1 MYMLIRRTAA
11 IILPVLIAVLMP
23 EACAE
28 AEEGPSPIVE
38 NKTIS
43 ISIRDNINVD
53 TIMDGSKMVS
63 STEKDSTE
71 KETWKWAYFDDDDDI
86 TYADAG
92 ESLCIEWHGKGKINY
107 DDGNGGEYVGDNWTI
122 VSVFD
127 AEWSTNKPH
136 GEGKLKYKE
145 ATSTAVSEWLGEK
158 RHGKGIH
165 KWANEVVVFGGEW
178 SAKERESRD
187 EWRIYL
193 SLALGWLFGLF
204 VALFLMWVWLCPLVQ
219 FADIK
224 DHVSFYFYTAKFGET
239 VVALSPE
246 FDHAVKSPQK
256 PNMKP
261 TCQSVNSQTLWT
273 DNPSLKTKKKM
284 SGPSRRGKF
293 GTLPL
298 SIGESENIEGNL
310 LGSDNVNLGVRVEK
324 IFLDEDTG
332 KPRLF
337 YGIVTAHDAKYDF
350 YKVSYEDGDEE
361 EVTPAELEEIL
372 ASKTAV
378 RHGGMKKMKRDIGQ
392 ILRLRRS
399 CFE

>member
-1 MYMLIRRTAA
+1 M
-11 IILPVLIAVLMP
+11 
-23 EACAE
+23 
-28 AEEGPSPIVE
+28 
-38 NKTIS
+38 
-43 ISIRDNINVD
+43 
-53 TIMDGSKMVS
+53 
-63 STEKDSTE
+63 
-71 KETWKWAYFDDDDDI
+71 
-86 TYADAG
+86 
-92 ESLCIEWHGKGKINY
+92 
-107 DDGNGGEYVGDNWTI
+107 
-122 VSVFD
+122 
-127 AEWSTNKPH
+127 
-136 GEGKLKYKE
+136 
-145 ATSTAVSEWLGEK
+145 
-158 RHGKGIH
+158 
-165 KWANEVVVFGGEW
+165 
-178 SAKERESRD
+178 
-187 EWRIYL
+187 
-193 SLALGWLFGLF
+193 
-204 VALFLMWVWLCPLVQ
+204 
-219 FADIK
+219 
-224 DHVSFYFYTAKFGET
+224 TAKPNYAKQIT
-239 VVALSPE
+239 HVVQITRSANYLNSCKRPLPQLE
-246 FDHAVKSPQK
+246 SPQK

-399 CFE
+399 CFEYKDAIHCDILWGDVWNASCTVL